1 MAGKTRP
8 MSQIKQLIRLHQ
20 NGYGIKTIARTLS
33 ISKNTVKA
41 YLKKIQEGEL
51 DTKALLSE
59 DDPVVE
65 KTFHAGNPAYK
76 NDNFEYLKSRL
87 SYFKK
92 ELEKTGVDRKLL
104 WEEYITDN
112 PGGYRYSQF
121 CFHLSQQLVARR
133 GSMVMEHRPGDKL
146 YIDFSG
152 KKMHYIDRS
161 SGEVIPCEIF
171 VACLPF
177 SDFAFVM
184 AVRSQQT
191 PDFLYALDC
200 CLQSLGGV
208 PQALVPDNLKA
219 AVIKADRYEPTLN
232 RCMEDFANHY
242 GTVVVPARP
251 GKPQDKGLVENQV
264 NLIYTRVF
272 ARLRNVQF
280 FDIHSLNE
288 AIKEC
293 VLKHNQTRMQQKP
306 YCREERFLSAEKHL
320 LNKLPE
326 ERFEMKH
333 YSELKV
339 AANGHIYLKR
349 DLHYYSVPY
358 THIGAKAKV
367 IYTRGMVY
375 IYVKGKQV
383 AVHIRSYQKSGYST
397 VAEHLS
403 SQHQMYQQR
412 SPDYYIERAR
422 KHSPEFHLLV
432 QTIFQQNRYPE
443 QLYKTC
449 DGLMRLQRTF
459 PDQEFVQACEFALEH
474 RIYTYTFLQ
483 NVLKNGTALC
493 QERAIQ
499 KPLPEHHNIRGRDY
513 YTGSQTFLFEQ

>member
-161 SGEVIPCEIF
+161 SGEVI
-171 VACLPF
+171 
-177 SDFAFVM
+177 
-184 AVRSQQT
+184 
-191 PDFLYALDC
+191 
-200 CLQSLGGV
+200 
-208 PQALVPDNLKA
+208 
-219 AVIKADRYEPTLN
+219 
-232 RCMEDFANHY
+232 
-242 GTVVVPARP
+242 
-251 GKPQDKGLVENQV
+251 
-264 NLIYTRVF
+264 
-272 ARLRNVQF
+272 
-280 FDIHSLNE
+280 
-288 AIKEC
+288 
-293 VLKHNQTRMQQKP
+293 
-306 YCREERFLSAEKHL
+306 
-320 LNKLPE
+320 
-326 ERFEMKH
+326 
-333 YSELKV
+333 
-339 AANGHIYLKR
+339 
-349 DLHYYSVPY
+349 
-358 THIGAKAKV
+358 
-367 IYTRGMVY
+367 
-375 IYVKGKQV
+375 
-383 AVHIRSYQKSGYST
+383 
-397 VAEHLS
+397 
-403 SQHQMYQQR
+403 
-412 SPDYYIERAR
+412 
-422 KHSPEFHLLV
+422 
-432 QTIFQQNRYPE
+432 
-443 QLYKTC
+443 
-449 DGLMRLQRTF
+449 
-459 PDQEFVQACEFALEH
+459 
-474 RIYTYTFLQ
+474 
-483 NVLKNGTALC
+483 
-493 QERAIQ
+493 
-499 KPLPEHHNIRGRDY
+499 
-513 YTGSQTFLFEQ
+513 